1 MFKRNIKGL
10 MIVMLL
16 LALAAGAAFYAEYS
30 VLQAPL
36 YSWRHFKN
44 RDVVSS
50 LGRVVL
56 RNGMTDIYSSDGDR
70 LWQSDKEW
78 RVQDVLVCDVDR
90 DGLEEIVFLVW
101 KKGNFGKNLPYFVKE
116 NDKKTGQHIFIFR
129 KREEEGPYLKAQWMS
144 SALKTELSGI
154 SFSEKGRFVLTSLDG
169 GQETHYDWEG
179 FGLKEM
185 SITESEQNLDNKL
198 SFLAFGDLIVHEQ
211 IYGYA
216 SERDPEDYDFIF
228 ENIIKEAEKADIAAY
243 VQETPFAKEDG
254 SYAAYPQFASPSLT
268 AAAAARAGFD
278 VASLATNHAADLGK
292 EGMERTAAVLKDYG
306 IQTCGTGAEN
316 TGSCVIEKNGMK
328 IAFASYTYGSN
339 MPCSASDLALLNDS
353 ESVLNELSS
362 IKADNDALIVFVH
375 WGDEYSSKI
384 SPYQEK
390 WTKVFYDAGVSAVI
404 GSHPHVLQPYGYY
417 SEGDNGRR
425 MPVYYSLGNMISG
438 QGKTECILGGA
449 ASFTITMSDDGEIS
463 IEDID
468 LIPVITHQEMKGVY
482 TTYFYDD
489 YSEDLMERH
498 RLKLSATEL
507 ESMFNSETEL
517 PPFLVL

>member
-10 MIVMLL
+10 IIVMLL
-16 LALAAGAAFYAEYS
+16 LALAAGAAFYAENIVS
-30 VLQAPL
+30 QAPL
-36 YSWRHFKN
+36 YSRRYFKN
-44 RDVVSS
+44 RDIDSS

-56 RNGMTDIYSSDGDR
+56 RNGRADIYSSDGDR

-116 NDKKTGQHIFIFR
+116 NDKKMGQHIFIFR

-169 GQETHYDWEG
+169 GKETHYDWEG

-185 SITESEQNLDNKL
+185 SISANNEKKL
-198 SFLAFGDLIVHEQ
+198 SFIAFGDLIVHEQ

-216 SERDPEDYDFIF
+216 SERDTEDYDFIF

-292 EGMERTAAVLKDYG
+292 EGLERTAAVLKDCG
-306 IQTCGTGAEN
+306 IQTCGTGDESNRFCAL
-316 TGSCVIEKNGMK
+316 EKNGVK
-328 IAFASYTYGSN
+328 IAFVSYTYGSN
-339 MPCSASDLALLNDS
+339 MPCSASDLSLLNDG
-353 ESVLNELSS
+353 ERVLNELRS
-362 IKADNDALIVFVH
+362 IKAGNDALIVFVH

-390 WTKVFYDAGVSAVI
+390 WTKVFYDAGVSAII

-468 LIPVITHQEMKGVY
+468 IIPVITHQEMKGLY

-498 RLKLSATEL
+498 RLKLSATGL
-507 ESMFNSETEL
+507 ESLFNAETEL

>member
-1 MFKRNIKGL
+1 
-10 MIVMLL
+10 MLL
-16 LALAAGAAFYAEYS
+16 LALAAGAAFYAEHVVS
-30 VLQAPL
+30 QAPL
-36 YSWRHFKN
+36 YSWRFFKN
-44 RDVVSS
+44 RDIASS

-56 RNGMTDIYSSDGDR
+56 RNGRADIYSDNGGR

-90 DGLEEIVFLVW
+90 DGFEEIVFLVW

-154 SFSEKGRFVLTSLDG
+154 SFSKKGRFVLTSLDG
-169 GQETHYDWEG
+169 GNEMHYDWEG

-185 SITESEQNLDNKL
+185 SITENKL

-216 SERDPEDYDFIF
+216 SKNVPEDYDFIF
-228 ENIIKEAEKADIAAY
+228 QNIKKETEKADIAAF

-268 AAAAARAGFD
+268 AASAGRAGFD
-278 VASLATNHAADLGK
+278 VAALATNHAADGGI
-292 EGMERTAAVLKDYG
+292 EGMERTAQALKDNG
-306 IQTCGTGAEN
+306 IQTCGTGDESIR
-316 TGSCVIEKNGMK
+316 SCVIEKNGMK

-339 MPCSASDLALLNDS
+339 MPCGASDLSLLNDS
-353 ESVLNELSS
+353 ERVSNELRS
-362 IKADNDALIVFVH
+362 IRADNDALIVFVH

-384 SPYQEK
+384 SPFQEK
-390 WTKVFYDAGVSAVI
+390 WTKVFYDAGVLAVI

-417 SEGDNGRR
+417 SEGENGRR
-425 MPVYYSLGNMISG
+425 MPVFYSLGNMISG
-438 QGKTECILGGA
+438 QGKMECILGGA
-449 ASFTITMSDDGEIS
+449 ASFTIRKEADGEIS
-463 IEDID
+463 IEDPD
-468 LIPVITHQEMKGVY
+468 LIPVITHQEKNGIY

-489 YSEDLMERH
+489 YGEELMEKH
-498 RLKLSATEL
+498 RLDLTGTEL
-507 ESMFNSETEL
+507 ESLFSAETEL

>member
-10 MIVMLL
+10 IIVMLL
-16 LALAAGAAFYAEYS
+16 LALAAGAAFYAENNVS
-30 VLQAPL
+30 KAPL
-36 YSWRHFKN
+36 YSLRYFRN
-44 RDVVSS
+44 RDIDSS

-56 RNGMTDIYSSDGDR
+56 RNGRADIYSSDGDR
-70 LWQSDKEW
+70 LWQSDKDW

-90 DGLEEIVFLVW
+90 DGLSEIVFLVW

-154 SFSEKGRFVLTSLDG
+154 SFSEKGRFVLTSLDDG
-169 GQETHYDWEG
+169 KEIHYDWEG

-185 SITESEQNLDNKL
+185 SITEKKL

-228 ENIIKEAEKADIAAY
+228 ENIIKETEKADIAAY
-243 VQETPFAKEDG
+243 VQETPFAKEGG

-268 AAAAARAGFD
+268 AASAARAGFD

-292 EGMERTAAVLKDYG
+292 EGVERTAAALRDCG
-306 IQTCGTGAEN
+306 IQTCGTGDESIR
-316 TGSCVIEKNGMK
+316 SCVIEKNGFK

-339 MPCSASDLALLNDS
+339 MPCGASDLSLLNDS
-353 ESVLNELSS
+353 ERVSKELRT

-384 SPYQEK
+384 SPFQEK
-390 WTKVFYDAGVSAVI
+390 WTKVFYDAGVLAVI
-404 GSHPHVLQPYGYY
+404 GSHPHVLQPYGFYC
-417 SEGDNGRR
+417 EGENGRR

-438 QGKTECILGGA
+438 QGKMECILGGA
-449 ASFTITMSDDGEIS
+449 ASFTIKKNSDGEMS
-463 IEDID
+463 IEDLE
-468 LIPVITHQEMKGVY
+468 LIPVITHQEKKGIY
-482 TTYFYDD
+482 TAYFYDD
-489 YSEDLMERH
+489 YNEELMKRH
-498 RLKLSATEL
+498 RLKLYGTEIESLFSA
-507 ESMFNSETEL
+507 ETEL
-517 PPFLVL
+517 PSFLVL